1 MDITVPLTKQADVFL
16 RKCVQTAAKTMVVD
30 RKKQKALTV
39 LYLGSGP
46 LQNTTNSSV
55 VPAEFVARNRQQR

>member
-1 MDITVPLTKQADVFL
+1 MNITVPSTKQADVFL

-39 LYLGSGP
+39 QYLGSGP
-46 LQNTTNSSV
+46 LRNTTDLSV
-55 VPAEFVARNRQQR
+55 VPAEFAARNRQQR